1 MDALLAVE
9 AVSSQY
15 NVKGLRRL
23 YDQLEIHIN
32 GLKSL
37 EVDSESYGS
46 LLSSVLVKKL
56 PTEMQLL
63 ISHQLPSDDWTL
75 VALMET
81 LVKEIEARERTAT
94 ANQPQGRA
102 PKEQPTS
109 TTLYTSGRTATCC
122 YCQQNHSYNSCP
134 RVTLPEPRKQILR
147 KAGR

>member
-1 MDALLAVE
+1 MDAILAVE

-23 YDQLEIHIN
+23 YDQLEIYIH

-37 EVDSESYGS
+37 GVDSESYGS

-63 ISHQLPSDDWTL
+63 ISRQLPSDDWTL

-102 PKEQPTS
+102 PKDNPHPQHCTRVAAP
-109 TTLYTSGRTATCC
+109 RHTAIV
-122 YCQQNHSYNSCP
+122 S
-134 RVTLPEPRKQILR
+134 
-147 KAGR
+147 KATVIINVQGSPYQSQGSKF